1 MSETTGRLLR
11 LLSLLQARPAWT
23 GEELAQRLE
32 VTDRTLRR
40 DITRLR
46 ELGYPVEATPG
57 RYGGYRLV
65 AGGAIPP
72 LLLDEDEAVAV
83 AWGLRTAAAWALPG
97 FEDPAVMA
105 LAKIEQVL
113 PARVQ
118 ERIRALSDATV
129 RVGTQFPSEGRLDVG
144 TLVAVARA
152 RQTPERLRFV
162 YRDGSG
168 RESERHVEPYQLV
181 HAGRRWYLFAW
192 DRDREDWRSFRVDRM
207 SAVQP
212 TGMRFQRRE
221 DAPDAATFVA
231 EGLAVGVY
239 SYRARVVLHCPI
251 DEARR
256 LVSPTAAVLEEDGD
270 RTLMRIGADDLD
282 WIARYLA
289 GMPVRFTVLE
299 PSELVEA
306 ICDLA
311 ERLRADAAQAV
322 TPAEPGSAP

>member
-11 LLSLLQARPAWT
+11 LLSLLQARRAWS
-23 GEELAQRLE
+23 GDELARRLE

-40 DITRLR
+40 DIARLR
-46 ELGYPVEATPG
+46 DLGYPVEATPG

-83 AWGLRTAAAWALPG
+83 AWGLRAAAAWALPG

-113 PARVQ
+113 PSRVRD
-118 ERIRALSDATV
+118 RIHALADATV
-129 RVGTQFPSEGRLDVG
+129 RIGSALPSGSRLDVG
-144 TLVAVARA
+144 TLVTVARA
-152 RQTPERLRFV
+152 HQTPERLRFV
-162 YRDGSG
+162 YRDASG
-168 RESERHVEPYQLV
+168 RESERHVEPYRLV

-192 DRDREDWRSFRVDRM
+192 DRDREDWRSFRIDRM
-207 SAVQP
+207 SHVHP
-212 TGMRFQRRE
+212 TGMRFQRRD
-221 DAPDAATFVA
+221 DAPDAAAFVA

-239 SYRARVVLHCPI
+239 SQQARVVLHCPI

-256 LVSPTAAVLEEDGD
+256 LVSPTAAVLEEEGEK
-270 RTLMRIGADDLD
+270 TLMRLGADDME

-289 GMPVRFTVLE
+289 GMPVRFTILE
-299 PSELVEA
+299 PPELV
-306 ICDLA
+306 D
-311 ERLRADAAQAV
+311 AV
-322 TPAEPGSAP
+322 TELARQLDTDATSSPAASASSS